1 MKNSRSLRCDP
12 QTCFT
17 RSSKSKIF
25 ELQKQLMLAGKRW
38 LRDTANTWHPYSEVW
53 HVFEL
58 KTMNSSLQNNKHQ
71 FLCFQEMENPTKSG
85 TNNNKDDTTIQF
97 ALYSAYY
104 VQENFWSKTWIKE
117 DHTFIFFK
125 DTHKHYCMQTEFPA
139 LGSIH
144 RKVELTILGGHTWKS
159 KQVRKGCRCRGAHEW
174 NKQDTGTEKNTGM
187 PPT

>member
-117 DHTFIFFK
+117 DHTFIFSKTHTNIIACKLSFQLWVRYTGRWSLQFWE
-125 DTHKHYCMQTEFPA
+125 DTHE
-139 LGSIH
+139 
-144 RKVELTILGGHTWKS
+144 RVN
-159 KQVRKGCRCRGAHEW
+159 R
-174 NKQDTGTEKNTGM
+174 
-187 PPT
+187 